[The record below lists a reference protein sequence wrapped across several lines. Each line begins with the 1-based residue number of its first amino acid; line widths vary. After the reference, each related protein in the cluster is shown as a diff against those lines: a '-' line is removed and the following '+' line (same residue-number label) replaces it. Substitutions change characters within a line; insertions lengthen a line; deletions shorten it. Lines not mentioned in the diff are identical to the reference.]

1 MQVEWTTVVSLPIQ
15 ITAIKTKVLTMTAF
29 GGVSTGSAHLNGEPL
44 TVDSFNKD
52 CFVVTQQ
59 DNHWPFLTCRETIM
73 YAAQLYLGKSAS
85 QVEATV
91 DDLIRKMGLQSC
103 RDTLVGNMF
112 MQGLSGG
119 QKRRLSI
126 ALALVKQP
134 TLMFLD
140 EPTR

>member
-1 MQVEWTTVVSLPIQ
+1 MQI
-15 ITAIKTKVLTMTAF
+15 IAIKTKVLTMTAF
-29 GGVSTGSAHLNGEPL
+29 GGESTGSAQLNGEPL
-44 TVDSFNKD
+44 TVDSFNRD

-59 DNHWPFLTCRETIM
+59 DNHWPFLTCRETIT

-85 QVEATV
+85 EVKATV

>member
-1 MQVEWTTVVSLPIQ
+1 
-15 ITAIKTKVLTMTAF
+15 
-29 GGVSTGSAHLNGEPL
+29 
-44 TVDSFNKD
+44 
-52 CFVVTQQ
+52 
-59 DNHWPFLTCRETIM
+59 M